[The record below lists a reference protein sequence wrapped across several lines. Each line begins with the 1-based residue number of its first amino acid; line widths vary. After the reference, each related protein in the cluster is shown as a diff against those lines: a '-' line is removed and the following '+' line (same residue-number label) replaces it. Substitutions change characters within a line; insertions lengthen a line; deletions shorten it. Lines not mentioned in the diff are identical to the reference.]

1 MTMVGAV
8 IGLILALALTRLM
21 ASMLFGVLPT
31 DPFTFVAVA
40 VLLSGIALFA
50 CYLPACR
57 AAKVDPTV
65 ALRYE

>member
-8 IGLILALALTRLM
+8 IGLILALALTRL

-57 AAKVDPTV
+57 AAKVDPIV

>member
-21 ASMLFGVLPT
+21 ASRLFGVLPT

-57 AAKVDPTV
+57 AAKVDPIV